1 MDYRDRM
8 IYNRSHLT
16 LEFTEFIRIN
26 AATIITVVS

>member
-8 IYNRSHLT
+8 IYNRSH